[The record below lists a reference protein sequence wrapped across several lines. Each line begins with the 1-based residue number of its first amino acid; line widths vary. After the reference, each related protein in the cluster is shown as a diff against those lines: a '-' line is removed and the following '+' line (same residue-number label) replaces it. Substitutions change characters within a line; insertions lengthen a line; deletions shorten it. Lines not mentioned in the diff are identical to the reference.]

1 MGGPVF
7 GLSFT
12 RQDDQSI
19 PVVASNLDVVGLIGP
34 CSTADPSVFPLNTPV
49 LVFSNDTVKL
59 AGLYNGLDAF
69 GNPITDGYLVDAL
82 NGINAQLADNEV
94 AAQVVIV
101 RTAYGANADAG
112 IKLQQT
118 IANIMGSSVARTGVW
133 AFMKAP
139 NLLYCTPRL
148 IIAPGYTGLMANSL
162 DTLTINVQGVGYI
175 PNETYQ
181 VTFTLGGSETNGAQA
196 ILPIAHAV
204 ADNAG
209 NINNGSLVID
219 SFGAWMSDHPG
230 ATLPVPDGPAI
241 LALAATGQYVF
252 SAQPGVGSTL
262 NLNGSVVSFVSGS
275 PSGLQVQL
283 GANLAATMTALQTFL
298 AASNDTQIVK
308 NNYSTTNG
316 TVSITNKTPGA
327 AGNAYTL
334 GGTVTGMTTS
344 ATTLTGGQDAASA
357 VRATLNTAIALGANP
372 IVAALSGGVLDGLMG
387 HAVVESAGT
396 SQTADED
403 YRNTINSRR
412 IICLSGGCKVL
423 DSSGDI
429 VIMPLAPRIVG
440 EIIARDFETGFPF
453 HSAAN
458 RPVNG
463 IVGPA
468 RTIEFSLVD
477 GATEGQQLLAANIG
491 IVVRGNIGVETAISS
506 GGFNF
511 IGTDTCSDDPLW
523 QFYNVTRG
531 RDFIELSMMPALR
544 AYLGRNNIDR
554 QTVTAVIGTMEAFLS
569 QLTALQQILGYSVSF
584 QGALNSAAE
593 IRLGHIVVSFAA
605 EEPPVLRR
613 INVMSARYAPAID
626 ALVASLAQELNFN
639 G

>member
-7 GLSFT
+7 GLTFT

-34 CSTADPSVFPLNTPV
+34 CSTADPSKFPLNTPV
-49 LVFSNDTVKL
+49 LVFSNDTVAL
-59 AGLYNGLDAF
+59 AGLYNGVDAF

-82 NGINAQLADNEV
+82 NGINAQLADDEV
-94 AAQVVIV
+94 AAQVIIV
-101 RTAYGANADAG
+101 RTAYGSSGNAAL
-112 IKLQQT
+112 KLQQT

-133 AFMKAP
+133 AFLKAP
-139 NLLYCTPRL
+139 SMLYCTPRL
-148 IIAPGYTGLMANSL
+148 IMAPGYTGLMANSL
-162 DTLTINVQGVGYI
+162 DTLTSNVQGVGYI

-181 VTFTLGGSETNGAQA
+181 VTFTLGGSETNGAQV

-204 ADNAG
+204 ADAFG
-209 NINNGSLVID
+209 NINDGSLVID
-219 SFGAWMSDHPG
+219 SFGAWMTDHPG
-230 ATLPVPDGPAI
+230 ATLPAADGPAI
-241 LALAATGQYVF
+241 VALAATGELIF

-262 NLNGSVVSFVSGS
+262 NLNGSTVSFVSGA

-298 AASNDTQIVK
+298 AASSDTQIVK
-308 NNYSTTNG
+308 NTYATTDA
-316 TVSITNKTPGA
+316 TVVITNKTPGA

-334 GGTVTGMTTS
+334 GGTVTGLS
-344 ATTLTGGQDAASA
+344 LSGTTLSGGQDAASA
-357 VRATLNTAIALGANP
+357 VNATLNTTIALGANP
-372 IVAALSGGVLDGLMG
+372 IVAALSGGVLDGLMA

-396 SQTADED
+396 SLVADENW
-403 YRNTINSRR
+403 RNTINSKR
-412 IICLSGGCKVL
+412 IIPLSGGVKVL
-423 DSSGDI
+423 DVNGNI
-429 VIMPLAPRIVG
+429 VVMPLAPRIIG

-468 RTIEFSLVD
+468 RTIDFSLTD
-477 GATEGQQLLAANIG
+477 GATEGQVLLAANIG
-491 IVVRGNIGVETAISS
+491 IVVRGNVGVETAISS
-506 GGFNF
+506 GGFNYV
-511 IGTDTCSDDPLW
+511 GTDTCSDDPLW
-523 QFYNVTRG
+523 TFYNVTRG
-531 RDFIELSMMPALR
+531 RDFIELSLMPALR

-554 QTVTAVIGTMEAFLS
+554 QTVTAVIGSIEAFLS
-569 QLTALQQILGYSVSF
+569 QLTALQQILGYSVQF
-584 QGALNSAAE
+584 QGTLNSAAE